1 MLKSTICRF
10 FFVALA
16 TSIFSVGTFQI
27 SSAIEPRN
35 ELKIGNS
42 SDVVVPDD
50 LKWSREG
57 ISAAEQLIQDLREPA
72 DALLASLRDD
82 GVSSLHITRSAED
95 LVPEEIVGQYPAFDA
110 YNHEVSIA
118 GLRDWGAAAKELTF
132 QPSDDINVA
141 NYMVSFEPGLCR
153 LSFALFNWNTWFSP
167 DCKVSAASAQTYLQ
181 MSLVSWMDNSPSV
194 STSAYFG
201 YLYALKD
208 IVTNHIEYSVVDGRM
223 YSEALE
229 AIMEPQGI
237 PLERPTDSD
246 AVGYKITLDPQD
258 KWSITFTM
266 NSPELQM
273 LADQV
278 SLVENEGEKYL
289 YFGTR

>member
-1 MLKSTICRF
+1 MLKSSVGKLL
-10 FFVALA
+10 VASV
-16 TSIFSVGTFQI
+16 TSIFVVGSFQI
-27 SSAIEPRN
+27 STAIEPRD

-42 SDVVVPDD
+42 SDVLVPDD
-50 LKWSREG
+50 LKWSTEA
-57 ISAAEQLIQDLREPA
+57 ISAAEELIQDLRKPA
-72 DALLASLRDD
+72 DALLVSLRDD
-82 GVSSLHITRSAED
+82 GVSSLQITRSSAN

-110 YNHEVSIA
+110 YNHKVSVA
-118 GLRDWGAAAKELTF
+118 GLRDWGDAAKTRTF

-141 NYMVSFEPGLCR
+141 NYLVSFEPGLCR

-167 DCKVSAASAQTYLQ
+167 DCKVSVATAQTYLQ
-181 MSLVSWMDNSPSV
+181 MSLVSWMDNSPSA

-208 IVTNHIEYSVVDGRM
+208 IVTNHIDYSVVDGRM

-237 PLERPTDSD
+237 LLERPTDSD

-266 NSPELQM
+266 NSPDLQM

-289 YFGTR
+289 YFGSR